1 MREKKKYFFDL
12 KVTGRG
18 YTHAGG
24 LFVERVGLS
33 SIFSRIYAFLKKE
46 LIGRSEKMC

>member
-1 MREKKKYFFDL
+1 MRDKKEHFFDL
-12 KVTGRG
+12 KVTSMG

-24 LFVERVGLS
+24 LFVENVGLS
-33 SIFSRIYAFLKKE
+33 NIFGRIYAFLKKE